1 VGSAGFATSKKL
13 VLIFFLLDCTVY
25 GWVAVKPLIMKCFK
39 THLGLVHRWIHNIR
53 HHNRKKGYWSGKDVG
68 IAYIGTENMVV
79 YLF

>member
-1 VGSAGFATSKKL
+1 
-13 VLIFFLLDCTVY
+13 
-25 GWVAVKPLIMKCFK
+25 MKCYK

-53 HHNRKKGYWSGKDVG
+53 HHNWKKDIEMVNGKDVG

>member
-1 VGSAGFATSKKL
+1 
-13 VLIFFLLDCTVY
+13 
-25 GWVAVKPLIMKCFK
+25 MKCFK